1 VPEIE
6 IDCLRPITDRKVLK
20 QWLLNI
26 TWTPELATEW
36 QEFYNNAS
44 RAIDFGRSGHLEQEF
59 FPTLPK
65 YKDLQPLECEK
76 QQTQDPVVTTIG
88 YNLAD
93 RHKTFIL
100 LAFIPSIM
108 KIIFG

>member
-44 RAIDFGRSGHLEQEF
+44 RAIDFGRSGHLEHEF